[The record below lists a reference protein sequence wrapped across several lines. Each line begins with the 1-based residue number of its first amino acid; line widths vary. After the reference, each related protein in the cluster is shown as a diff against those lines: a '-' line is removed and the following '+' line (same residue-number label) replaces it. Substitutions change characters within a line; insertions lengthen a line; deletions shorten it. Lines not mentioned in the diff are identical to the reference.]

1 MLSAFCCFLSDLH
14 KGWPSLLSVSVQP
27 GLTMR
32 AKGKLLEAFL
42 GKLAKK
48 VLKWALNS
56 VISIL
61 EEFSHVQGSLHA
73 LCIVLSVR
81 HRLSISHFPFPSG
94 PSPGH
99 LMVGTC
105 C

>member
-81 HRLSISHFPFPSG
+81 LSISHFPFPSG